1 MAAHIKSERLSTA
14 MANAIEE
21 RHSFTLLYG
30 NKKIIITVL
39 VQQYGPD
46 EGARNVEN

>member
-21 RHSFTLLYG
+21 RHSFILLYG
-30 NKKIIITVL
+30 NKKIIIT